1 MRNSKIVTSPQ
12 ETVPMQEVMAEEL
25 RILEAMLFASAE
37 PLDEKTLAAQIPEG
51 IEPQGSLLE
60 LQQQYASR
68 GVNLARINGNWMFPL
83 PAISRGSEQE
93 TTEPRK
99 LPRAAI
105 ETLRHHCV
113 SPAADAE
120 KSRIFAA

>member
-1 MRNSKIVTSPQ
+1 MRNLKIVTSPQ
-12 ETVPMQEVMAEEL
+12 ETAPTQEVRAEEL

-51 IEPQGSLLE
+51 IDLQGSLLE

-68 GVNLARINGNWMFPL
+68 GVNLVRINGKWTFRTASDL
-83 PAISRGSEQE
+83 AWLLSKE

-99 LPRAAI
+99 LS
-105 ETLRHHCV
+105 LR
-113 SPAADAE
+113 
-120 KSRIFAA
+120 